1 MTLTLLLLR
10 TKAPGRRHR
19 VDGSINDPKI
29 HLHVTPE
36 HLQQRP
42 LKMLLFLFYNPA
54 PLPGGSANPPQ
65 LC

>member
-1 MTLTLLLLR
+1 MTLALLLLR

-19 VDGSINDPKI
+19 VDGSINVPKI

-36 HLQQRP
+36 QRP
-42 LKMLLFLFYNPA
+42 LKMLLFRFYNPA